1 MSNPGADIN
10 YLYTLAGQ
18 HYEAGRMQEA
28 ANIYAQI
35 LKINPQHTETQYM
48 LGMVF
53 YRSGLY
59 EKADVLVSAA
69 LAANTPDAHIYS
81 KARGDIMRGLSR
93 TDEAMACYKKA
104 IDLNPQYPEALNN
117 LASMYLSSGDLVQAE
132 LYFSKVIAIRPDY
145 VPALYNMGL
154 IYQKTDR
161 RAEAHQLMEKTVSL
175 RPQHAEA
182 WKTLAE
188 LLIQSSLFEGA
199 EEAINKSIGIAPSVG
214 NLLIGSA
221 LANKR
226 FDYKVA
232 IEQLEAALRL
242 EPENFDAMKNL
253 GALYGHLEMYEKSCA
268 LCEKA
273 LLVHPQDSELLNNLG
288 NVYKGFGYL
297 DKSISCYKRA
307 IESDPDDSRIYSN
320 LLLAMIYSAETS
332 PEEIARVSREYGELI
347 ERTVEKRLA
356 PERDTNPE
364 RKLRIGY
371 VSPDFRKHSVN
382 YFFEHVLDH
391 HDRTKFAVY
400 GYSSAPDEDD
410 VTERLKSKFDVW
422 HRIANIKN
430 DDAAALIDEDKID
443 ILIDM
448 AGHTANNKL
457 LVFARKPAPV
467 QVSWLGYPATT
478 GIKTIDYRIT
488 DNYAEPT
495 GMTEA
500 LNTERLFRLPDI
512 FCCYGVPGKNV
523 PVIEHPPFEDN
534 GYITFGCFN
543 TFTKVT
549 DPVLDTW
556 RQVME
561 RVPLSRL
568 LLEIR
573 GIEQQTRFREDVFKR
588 LHAAGLPMD
597 RVILEPWRRENQFV
611 LYNSIDI
618 ALDPFPC
625 AGGTTSMDTLWM
637 GVPFVTL
644 AGRHFVSRMGVTILS
659 NAGLPDL
666 IAQNIEEYVE
676 KAAALATDLPR
687 LRAIRHDLRKKVM
700 ESPLMDGRK
709 FTANLENAYRQMW
722 RYWCEKR

>member
-1 MSNPGADIN
+1 MSNQGTDIN

-18 HYEAGRMQEA
+18 HYEAGRMQDA

-59 EKADVLVSAA
+59 DKADVLVSAA
-69 LAANTPDAHIYS
+69 LAANSPNAHIYN

-93 TDEAMACYKKA
+93 NDEAMACYKRA

-117 LASMYLSSGDLVQAE
+117 LASMYLSAGDMKQAE
-132 LYFSKVIAIRPDY
+132 IFFSKVISIKPDY
-145 VPALYNMGL
+145 VPALYNMGM
-154 IYQKTDR
+154 IYQKTGR
-161 RAEAHQLMEKTVSL
+161 RVEARELIEKTVKL
-175 RPQHAEA
+175 RPQHGEA
-182 WKTLAE
+182 WKVLAE
-188 LLIQSSLFEGA
+188 LFIQTAMFDEA
-199 EEAINKSIGIAPSVG
+199 HDAINKSIEIAPNVG

-221 LANKR
+221 LANKKA
-226 FDYKVA
+226 DYKVA
-232 IEQLEAALRL
+232 IEQLEEALRL
-242 EPENFDAMKNL
+242 EPENFDVIKNL

-273 LLVHPQDSELLNNLG
+273 LQREPDDSEILNNLG

-307 IESDPDDSRIYSN
+307 IECDPDDSRIYSN
-320 LLLAMIYSAETS
+320 LLLAMIYSAESS

-347 ERTVEKRLA
+347 ERTVKKRA
-356 PERDTNPE
+356 TPERDIDPE

-382 YFFEHVLDH
+382 YFFEHVLDN
-391 HDRTKFAVY
+391 HDRKKFTIY
-400 GYSSAPDEDD
+400 GYSSAPDEDET
-410 VTERLKSKFDVW
+410 TERLKSKFDVW
-422 HRIANIKN
+422 RRIHTIKN

-457 LVFARKPAPV
+457 LVFARKPVPV
-467 QVSWLGYPATT
+467 QLSWLGYPATT

-488 DNYAEPT
+488 DHYAEPA
-495 GMTEA
+495 GMTED

-512 FCCYGVPGKNV
+512 FCCYGAPDKDV
-523 PVIEHPPFEDN
+523 PVIDRPPFEDN

-561 RVPLSRL
+561 RVPFSRL

-573 GIEQQTRFREDVFKR
+573 GIEQQTRFREDVFGR
-588 LHAAGLPMD
+588 LNAAGLPMD
-597 RVILEPWRRENQFV
+597 RVILEPRKKENQFV
-611 LYNSIDI
+611 LYNRIDI

-676 KAAALATDLPR
+676 KAAALANDLPR
-687 LRAIRHDLRKKVM
+687 LKTIRHDLRNKVM
-700 ESPLMDGRK
+700 KSPLMDGHK
-709 FTANLENAYRQMW
+709 FTINLEHAYRQMW
-722 RYWCEKR
+722 RDWCGKQ